1 MQYEVK
7 DIQRVGVKNSAE
19 DLAKTVKA
27 MADDGW
33 TVQQVLGS
41 PDQGYVVLFAKENGK

>member
-7 DIQRVGVKNSAE
+7 AIQKVGVRSSAE
-19 DLAKTVKA
+19 ELGKIVKN
-27 MADDGW
+27 MAADGW

-41 PDQGYVVLFAKENGK
+41 PDQGFVLLFAKDGK

>member
-7 DIQRVGVKNSAE
+7 AIQKIGVKSSAE
-19 DLAKTVKA
+19 DLNKTVKA
-27 MADDGW
+27 MAAEGW

-41 PDQGYVVLFAKENGK
+41 PDQGFVVLFAKEN

>member
-7 DIQRVGVKNSAE
+7 SVQKIGVKGSAE
-19 DLAKTVKA
+19 ELSKVVKT
-27 MADDGW
+27 MAADGW

-41 PDQGYVVLFAKENGK
+41 PDQGFVVLFSKEN

>member
-7 DIQRVGVKNSAE
+7 AIQKVGVKSSAE
-19 DLAKTVKA
+19 ELAKVVKT
-27 MADDGW
+27 MAADSW

-41 PDQGYVVLFAKENGK
+41 PDQGFVVLFAKENSK

>member
-7 DIQRVGVKNSAE
+7 SVQKVGVKNSAE
-19 DLAKTVKA
+19 ELDKTVKM
-27 MADDGW
+27 MAAGGW

-41 PDQGYVVLFAKENGK
+41 PDQGFVVLFAKEN